1 MPSAYDTAMAGQQ
14 PGVSYGVPRHKPPVC
29 EAPGV
34 VLVLVRC
41 TAQASVPRQ
50 SWASCQLSRSA
61 QSLTQRHLPSGGV
74 LCLVKLFTFQSR

>member
-50 SWASCQLSRSA
+50 SW
-61 QSLTQRHLPSGGV
+61 
-74 LCLVKLFTFQSR
+74 